1 MVLSDPEAGD
11 GFARVISRPNCS
23 LNWRQTMRFYAWM
36 CVVSIGIAL
45 VFAVQGIW
53 MILPLAG
60 AELLALGVALYWVA
74 CRTHECEVVSVGP
87 QSIVVE
93 RGRTAPRVHLEFPRA
108 WTRLEL
114 EPRVNAS
121 RSHRLLLRA
130 SGRSTE
136 LGAFLTNAERE
147 ELAGV
152 LRTAMLRPA
161 LRDGAQRT

>member
-53 MILPLAG
+53 MILPFAG

-87 QSIVVE
+87 
-93 RGRTAPRVHLEFPRA
+93 AA
-108 WTRLEL
+108 A
-114 EPRVNAS
+114 EP
-121 RSHRLLLRA
+121 
-130 SGRSTE
+130 
-136 LGAFLTNAERE
+136 
-147 ELAGV
+147 
-152 LRTAMLRPA
+152 
-161 LRDGAQRT
+161 